1 LSIIRLANYSVTTS
15 LIQTDIIGDAWGF
28 SSKASITP
36 SRGFSIE
43 TLTGVIPSW
52 KTKSNSSIST
62 MEDVI
67 RQKCG
72 QTLGRVRVR
81 TKIGSSNY

>member
-1 LSIIRLANYSVTTS
+1 MSIIRLANYSVTTS

-28 SSKASITP
+28 SNKASITP
-36 SRGFSIE
+36 SGGFSIK

-52 KTKSNSSIST
+52 KTKSNRSIST

-67 RQKCG
+67 RQKCK